1 MNAKAVIREIH
12 KGEETKACQLVIEC
26 FSEFVAPDY
35 GNEGV
40 KEFLKYANPDSMQDR
55 LEHGNFV
62 LVAVVNGLITGV
74 IEVRSNNHVSLLFV
88 KKEYQGRGTATK
100 LLELAI
106 RKCRLAKHDIDYIE
120 VNSSLYAV
128 KIYERLGFI
137 KINTEQLVNGI
148 RFIPMKLQLPNTKFP
163 A

>member
-1 MNAKAVIREIH
+1 MNKEVVIREIC
-12 KGEETKACQLVIEC
+12 KGEETKVCQLVIEC
-26 FSEFVAPDY
+26 FNEFVAPDY

-40 KEFLKYANPDSMQDR
+40 NEFVKYVNPDSMQER
-55 LEHGNFV
+55 LEHGHFAF
-62 LVAVVNGLITGV
+62 VAVVDKQITGV
-74 IEVRSNNHVSLLFV
+74 IEVRSNNHISLLFV

-106 RKCRLAKHDIDYIE
+106 GKCRLAKHDIDYIE
-120 VNSSLYAV
+120 VSSSPYAV

-148 RFIPMKLQLPNTKFP
+148 RFMPMKLQLPNIKFP
-163 A
+163 V